1 MKKDKLYKINKQ
13 NKPIFATG
21 VDRVHQNI
29 FDGMTTSFLGK
40 DYSQSFSDN
49 TKNVA
54 GVSGGDG
61 SGLAKSTVGSGSN
74 FDWGGFGMGMAS
86 GIPNTQMQ
94 IGDNTARNGIWDAA
108 DPTWYLA
115 DGRESKVGNAL
126 SDTGVAVTKAGAQS
140 GNPWIML
147 GGAALKIGGSLV
159 NAIGGTKEITKNTN
173 AMRNNTSRAMS
184 TGNIMNSAQT
194 TDALMNAASGMAGGF
209 DVSRTQDLYKG
220 GWSRKSRRKARN
232 KAKDLIAANNSA
244 MAYQTNSLATAAQNV
259 DSIQDS
265 SVMSNFAALGG
276 QLDTGGNGAIDYGF
290 MSDFLTY
297 KNKQTDNKGMFS
309 SPFSGVPSTMFAFG
323 GDLQTHG
330 ADYLT
335 GLVHI
340 GAGGT
345 HEENKYDGVQLGR
358 DENLV
363 PNLVEEGET
372 VWNDYV
378 FSNRISIDNATK
390 KRFHIGKNRQM
401 SYAELSKKLE
411 KEAAE
416 RPNDPISRAALRAQM
431 ETLAE
436 QQERQKQEIEQQRMQ
451 EMWDSMTP
459 EQKAAVLQQAQ
470 AQEQA
475 TDQQQAMAEQ
485 QAMQQPSEEE
495 LAAMQQQQMMQAD
508 GSEAMI
514 GQQPQMNAC
523 GGKLH
528 KFDKGGELF
537 KRLRFSTMPEFIR
550 WINENGISLKSEPDW
565 NNMKFEKIPWK
576 ELMDNPTFKQAAMKR
591 NATLLDVLSRGYD
604 FGEFVPPTATTDYD
618 WDNFWTPTNEYSKQ
632 KGNSADKYKIDN
644 TYSGDI
650 KELENSAEYKAFTD
664 YILNKATDDE
674 RLKYLKWID
683 DNTGRDVKYIGKNG
697 KLRND
702 WKDLFKEGRTDGLYG
717 IQHYTP
723 KFLEDNRGN
732 KATNLV
738 YDDETGQW
746 TEVYGN
752 IDKDWT
758 LDNTYSWNDED
769 NSNTV
774 NYYRKPTTATSTPP
788 STEQEEDI
796 EPNYRN
802 DKLRYAGLFGPAVG
816 LGLMAAG
823 VGKPKFGELDAV
835 LDYYDN
841 STHGVADYRPIGN
854 YLTYRPMD
862 IWAEQNRLDANA
874 RAADRAIMN
883 SSSPSRM
890 AGLLANGYN
899 TQLADGELYR
909 KALEYNDANRAKVA
923 DFNRGTD
930 MFNANAYNQTSQTNA
945 QMQNQNRQARANLA
959 AQIAAQ
965 KLDARANWYNSLYG
979 NVSGLFK
986 GIGDLGRE
994 NYQYNQMVDE
1004 LGSGAFPGVTQE
1016 QLIKSGLYKRKKG
1029 R

>member
-1 MKKDKLYKINKQ
+1 MKRDKLYTVNKHNKNLFEYGGPTQPTAMLGNRFETFDNKALVDNNMKQVAQ
-13 NKPIFATG
+13 NAQG
-21 VDRVHQNI
+21 
-29 FDGMTTSFLGK
+29 
-40 DYSQSFSDN
+40 
-49 TKNVA
+49 A
-54 GVSGGDG
+54 GSSGGF
-61 SGLAKSTVGSGSN
+61 N
-74 FDWGGFGMGMAS
+74 WGGAAMGAAS
-86 GIPNTQMQ
+86 AIPNTPMQ
-94 IGDNTARNGIWDAA
+94 IGSNTARNGIWDAA

-173 AMRNNTSRAMS
+173 AMRNNTSRAMT
-184 TGNIMNSAQT
+184 TGNMMNSAQT

-209 DVSRTQDLYKG
+209 DVGRTQDLYKG

-232 KAKDLIAANNSA
+232 KAKDLIAADNSA

-276 QLDTGGNGAIDYGF
+276 QLDTGGSEAIDYGF

-330 ADYLT
+330 SDWST
-335 GLVHI
+335 GLVTI

-378 FSNRISIDNATK
+378 FSNRISIDDATK

-475 TDQQQAMAEQ
+475 VAQQQAMAEQ

-537 KRLRFSTMPEFIR
+537 KRLGFSTMPEFIR

-565 NNMKFEKIPWK
+565 SNMKFDSIPWK

-591 NATLLDVLSRGYD
+591 NATLLDALSRGYD
-604 FGEFVPPTATTDYD
+604 FGEFVPPTVTTGYD
-618 WDNFWTPTNEYSKQ
+618 WNNFWTPVNEYSKQ
-632 KGNSADKYKIDN
+632 KGNSADKYKVDN

-650 KELENSAEYKAFTD
+650 KELENSDAYKAFTD
-664 YILNKATDDE
+664 YILNDASDEE

-683 DNTGRDVKYIGKNG
+683 ENTGRENKYIGKNG

-752 IDKDWT
+752 IGKDWT
-758 LDNTYSWNDED
+758 LDNTYSWDDED
-769 NSNTV
+769 NSNIV
-774 NYYRKPTTATSTPP
+774 NYYRRSASATPTP
-788 STEQEEDI
+788 SSIEQEEGDI
-796 EPNYRN
+796 VPNYRN

-823 VGKPKFGELDAV
+823 VGKPKFGELDAA

-874 RAADRAIMN
+874 RATDRAIMN

-979 NVSGLFK
+979 NVAGLFK